1 MLEKTFYYNTLL
13 DWSISLLI
21 ILGSIIAAKLV
32 YWIIKRFVKTATAK
46 TSSTLDD
53 LLVDT
58 LEEPIVVFIVI
69 MGTGYALNL
78 LEFPE
83 WLGIWF
89 ERVIYVAITIN
100 FTWLISRLVDAII
113 RQYIVPLSEK
123 TESDFDDQI
132 IPIARKGI
140 RSVIW
145 ILGIIMALNNAG
157 YDVVAL
163 LAGLGLGGL
172 ALAMAA
178 KETVANIFGGA
189 TIFTDKPFKIGERIK
204 IDTFDGTVEE
214 VGVRST
220 RIRTLE
226 GRLVVVPNHYF
237 TNNIVE
243 NVSSEP
249 TRRIILKLG
258 LTYDTPP
265 EKIQLALAILKELY
279 TNDEALSEKTWLTFD
294 SFGDFSLGITFV
306 YYILPGN
313 DIPEVQSRIN
323 LTILEKFNE
332 EGLSFAFPTQTIYT
346 QITK

>member
-1 MLEKTFYYNTLL
+1 MLENTYYHNTILE
-13 DWSISLLI
+13 WGKGLLI
-21 ILGSIIAAKLV
+21 ILGSIIIAKLV
-32 YWIIKRFVKTATAK
+32 YWIIKRFIKTATAK
-46 TSSTLDD
+46 TASTLDD
-53 LLVDT
+53 LLVDM
-58 LEEPIVVFIVI
+58 LEEPIVVFIVL
-69 MGTGYALNL
+69 MGVNFAFNQLF
-78 LEFPE
+78 FPE
-83 WLGIWF
+83 WFDIWLK
-89 ERVIYVAITIN
+89 RVVYVAITLN
-100 FTWLISRLVDAII
+100 FTWLIARLVDAII
-113 RQYIVPLSEK
+113 RQYVVPLSQK

-140 RSVIW
+140 RSIIW

-157 YDVVAL
+157 YDVGAL

-178 KETVANIFGGA
+178 KETVSNIFGGI

-204 IDTFDGTVEE
+204 IDAYDGTVEE

-249 TRRIILKLG
+249 NRKVTLKLG
-258 LTYDTPP
+258 LTYDTHPD
-265 EKIQLALAILKELY
+265 KINLALEILQEIYK
-279 TNDEALSEKTWLTFD
+279 NDEALEDKTWLTFD
-294 SFGDFSLGITFV
+294 QFGDFSLGITFI

-313 DIPEVQSRIN
+313 EIPEVQSRIN
-323 LTILEKFNE
+323 LTILERFNK

-346 QITK
+346 EATK